1 MDAHLHM
8 IRVSLRETDGRL
20 TLRPTNRA
28 SKVALMGQPD
38 GREEVLLLPSS
49 VQSIHHIEPRMMGLV
64 NGEVNIT
71 TDRGWVY
78 HVHYRA
84 KSAQEVRELLE
95 ALRVAGYPVR
105 D

>member
-1 MDAHLHM
+1 MHM
-8 IRVSLRETDGRL
+8 LRVNLREEDARL

-38 GREEVLLLPSS
+38 GREEVLLYPHT
-49 VQSIHHIEPRMMGLV
+49 VESIHHAEPRMMGLV
-64 NGEVNIT
+64 NGEVTIT
-71 TDRGWVY
+71 AASTGWVY
-78 HVHYRA
+78 QCHYRS
-84 KSAQEVRELLE
+84 KSTQEVKALLE